1 MHPTVHLED
10 SEYLVR
16 SGPGVL
22 VAALLTAGPTT
33 AASLTILDSTT
44 NTGQPIAIVKA
55 PAGTSFIWAPPGG
68 QVAVKGLYAVKTDED
83 ATAFV
88 VYR

>member
-1 MHPTVHLED
+1 MYPTVHLED

-22 VAALLTAGPTT
+22 LAALLTAGPA

-44 NTGQPIAIVKA
+44 NSGQPIAIIKA
-55 PAGTSFIWAPPGG
+55 PAGTSYAWIPPGG
-68 QVAVKGLYAVKTDED
+68 QVAVKGLYAVKSDED